1 MKHFFRLVRF
11 FFVLLRARCK
21 REGGATPFLRA
32 QWQQYYCRE
41 MLKTLDIR
49 RVIDGSLPESG
60 LIVANHLGYLDV
72 LVIAAEAPVCFV
84 AKADIKAWPFIGPL
98 LRKAGTIFVDRDRP
112 FKTAATRDRIAE
124 TLAMGIPVVLFP
136 EGTSS
141 DGSTVLPFRPMLLQ
155 PALQSGH
162 PITPLGIA
170 YDVLN
175 GDPKSQVAYWGDA
188 TFFPHL
194 IRLAGLEGVTARVRV
209 AAASALPSDRKL
221 AARSLHE
228 ATSAL
233 LSELLEDK
241 KTD

>member
-1 MKHFFRLVRF
+1 MKQFLRLIRFFLVLVRARLKRDEGAS
-11 FFVLLRARCK
+11 LLDR
-21 REGGATPFLRA
+21 T
-32 QWQQYYCRE
+32 QWQQYYCQE
-41 MLKTLDIR
+41 MLKTLDVR
-49 RVIDGSLPESG
+49 RVIHGSLPESG

-84 AKADIKAWPFIGPL
+84 AKAEIKAWPFIGPL

-112 FKTAATRDRIAE
+112 FKTTATRERIAE

-155 PALQSGH
+155 PALQSRH
-162 PITPLGIA
+162 PITPVGIT
-170 YDVLN
+170 YDVVR
-175 GDPKSQVAYWGDA
+175 GDPKTQVAYWGDA

-194 IRLAGLEGVTARVRV
+194 IGLAGLEGVTARVRV
-209 AAASALPSDRKL
+209 AAALSSLPSDRKL

-233 LSELLEDK
+233 LTVLLAEK
-241 KTD
+241 N

>member
-1 MKHFFRLVRF
+1 MKQFLRLFRFLL
-11 FFVLLRARCK
+11 VLLRAKCK
-21 REGGATPFLRA
+21 RDKGASPFERA

-41 MLKTLDIR
+41 MLKALDIR
-49 RVIDGSLPESG
+49 RVFHGSLPDSG

-84 AKADIKAWPFIGPL
+84 AKAEIKKWPFIGSL
-98 LRKAGTIFVDRDRP
+98 LRKAGTIFVDRTNP
-112 FKTAATRDRIAE
+112 FKTTATRERIAA

-141 DGSTVLPFRPMLLQ
+141 DGSEVLPFRPMLLQ

-170 YDVLN
+170 YDVVR
-175 GDPKSQVAYWGDA
+175 GDPRTQVAYWGDA

-194 IRLAGLEGVTARVRV
+194 VGLAGLEGVTARVKV
-209 AAASALPSDRKL
+209 AAAASLSPDRKL
-221 AARSLHE
+221 AARDLHD
-228 ATSAL
+228 AVSGLLTDL
-233 LSELLEDK
+233 LSHK
-241 KTD
+241 KSD